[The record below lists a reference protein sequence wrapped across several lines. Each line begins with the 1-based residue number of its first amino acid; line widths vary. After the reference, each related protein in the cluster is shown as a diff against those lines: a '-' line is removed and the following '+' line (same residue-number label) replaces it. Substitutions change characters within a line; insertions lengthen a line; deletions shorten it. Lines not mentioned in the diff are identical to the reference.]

1 MENNSEITVSEI
13 LHEHM
18 KFLAARASF
27 CKEDYGDRKPE
38 KKADIIE
45 AMENLQ
51 TLMNRLAVS
60 EPEDPYLKRLAE
72 DRVFLRLS
80 YDSKLLVLEHI
91 ITMRSLQR
99 SIDRLVDSI
108 ESDSKLREKMRRS
121 VAWRLFRLL
130 SSLPWAGFKMAGIC

>member
-1 MENNSEITVSEI
+1 MNNNTEITVADL

-38 KKADIIE
+38 KKADILE

-51 TLMNRLAVS
+51 CLMNRLAVS
-60 EPEDPYLKRLAE
+60 ESEDPYLKRLAE

-91 ITMRSLQR
+91 ITMKGLQR
-99 SIDRLVDSI
+99 SIDCLVDAI
-108 ESDSKLREKMRRS
+108 ENDSKLQEKMRCS
-121 VAWRLFRLL
+121 VAWRLFRFLNH
-130 SSLPWAGFKMAGIC
+130 LPWAGV